1 MELYSYWRSTAAY
14 RVRIALNLK
23 NAAYLT
29 HSVNLLPDRHESAKK
44 DYRKINPQ
52 GLVPALL
59 ADGRVLIQSTA
70 IMEYLEEQIP
80 EPPLLPRDPHQRA
93 AVRGMCQ
100 LIACDIHPLNNLR
113 VLNRLREGIHCSDIA
128 VNEWYRHWIDTGFAA
143 LETLLTNHRGD
154 YCIGKSITMADVF
167 LVPQVYNAVR
177 FDCDLQPFPNITEIA
192 DRLRKQ
198 PAFEEAAPEQQPDAI

>member
-23 NAAYLT
+23 NAEYSI
-29 HSVNLLPDRHESAKK
+29 HPVDLLADRHESA
-44 DYRKINPQ
+44 DYRQMNPQ
-52 GLVPALL
+52 GLVPALVT
-59 ADGRVLIQSTA
+59 DGRVLIQSTA
-70 IMEYLEEQIP
+70 ITEYLEERIP
-80 EPPLLPRDPHQRA
+80 EPPLLPRDPHRRA

-113 VLNRLREGIHCSDIA
+113 VLNYLQAGIGCSDTA
-128 VNEWYRHWIDTGFAA
+128 VNEWYRRWIDKGFHA

-154 YCIGKSITMADVF
+154 YCSGDSITMADVF

-177 FDCDLQPFPNITEIA
+177 FDCDLQPFPDITEIA
-192 DRLRKQ
+192 DRLLRQ
-198 PAFEEAAPEQQPDAI
+198 PAFEQAAPEQQPDAT

>member
-23 NAAYLT
+23 NAKYSI
-29 HSVNLLPDRHESAKK
+29 HPVNLLPDRDEGARK
-44 DYRKINPQ
+44 DYREVNPQ
-52 GLVPALL
+52 GLVPALVT
-59 ADGRVLIQSTA
+59 DGRVLIQSTA

-80 EPPLLPRDPHQRA
+80 EPPLLPQDPHQRA

-113 VLNRLREGIHCSDIA
+113 VLNYLRAQICCSDLA
-128 VNEWYRHWIDTGFAA
+128 VNEWYRHWIDTGFIA
-143 LETLLTNHRGD
+143 LETLLTSHRGD
-154 YCIGKSITMADVF
+154 YCTGETITMADVF

-192 DRLRKQ
+192 NRLLRQ
-198 PAFEEAAPEQQPDAI
+198 PAFKQAAPEQQPDAI

>member
-23 NAAYLT
+23 NAEYLIRP
-29 HSVNLLPDRHESAKK
+29 VNLLADGHESA

-52 GLVPALL
+52 GLVPALVT
-59 ADGRVLIQSTA
+59 DGRVLIQSTA
-70 IMEYLEEQIP
+70 ITEYLEEQIP
-80 EPPLLPRDPHQRA
+80 KPPLLPRDPHQRA

-113 VLNRLREGIHCSDIA
+113 VLNYLQAGICCSDIA
-128 VNEWYRHWIDTGFAA
+128 VNEWYRHWIGKGFHA
-143 LETLLTNHRGD
+143 LETLLANHRGD
-154 YCIGKSITMADVF
+154 YCIGESITMADVF

-177 FDCDLQPFPNITEIA
+177 FDCDLQPFPNIREIA
-192 DRLRKQ
+192 DRLLEQ
-198 PAFEEAAPEQQPDAI
+198 PAFEQAVPEQQPDAT